1 MAALR
6 CARTWAISGNRARRA
21 EPGRDTPGQVDQL
34 TVTWAYR
41 ENVLDLEPHGPLP
54 PEIYRRRRALAIG
67 IAALV
72 VVVVV
77 TIIAV
82 VVNSGSAETKKAD
95 GNPNTSQGPLAAT
108 PTPEAKTPVVPPAD
122 QSPAPTPT
130 PAAAVEPPP
139 VLKPGD
145 DCPDSTLAV
154 KGITSEPR
162 YTLGD
167 QPKFTM
173 VVTNIGLTAC
183 QRDVGAAVLAA
194 YVYTLDN
201 KRLWSNLDCAPSNET
216 LVKSFNPGEQVTT
229 EVTWTGM
236 GSEAQCP
243 LPRQP
248 IGPGTYN
255 LVVQL
260 GNLRS
265 ATVPFALTEP
275 SPEAPAPEAPPAEG
289 PPAEPEPEQPGG

>member
-1 MAALR
+1 MV
-6 CARTWAISGNRARRA
+6 I
-21 EPGRDTPGQVDQL
+21 PV
-34 TVTWAYR
+34 
-41 ENVLDLEPHGPLP
+41 VL
-54 PEIYRRRRALAIG
+54 
-67 IAALV
+67 
-72 VVVVV
+72 
-77 TIIAV
+77 IAV
-82 VVNSGSAETKKAD
+82 V
-95 GNPNTSQGPLAAT
+95 
-108 PTPEAKTPVVPPAD
+108 
-122 QSPAPTPT
+122 
-130 PAAAVEPPP
+130 PPP
-139 VLKPGD
+139 VLKEGD

-154 KGITSEPR
+154 KGMTSEPQ
-162 YTLGD
+162 YTIGD

-173 VVTNIGLTAC
+173 VVTNIGLVAC

-194 YVYTLDN
+194 YVYSLDN

-216 LVKSFNPGEQVTT
+216 LVKTFNPGEQVTT

-265 ATVPFALTEP
+265 ATVPFMLAQPTQQNPGL
-275 SPEAPAPEAPPAEG
+275 PPQG
-289 PPAEPEPEQPGG
+289 PGQPPGPVG

>member
-1 MAALR
+1 
-6 CARTWAISGNRARRA
+6 
-21 EPGRDTPGQVDQL
+21 
-34 TVTWAYR
+34 VTCPYR

-54 PEIYRRRRALAIG
+54 TQIYWRRRGLAIG
-67 IAALV
+67 VGVLAVAIV
-72 VVVVV
+72 VAIVVMVLKG
-77 TIIAV
+77 
-82 VVNSGSAETKKAD
+82 GSTTATKNASDNK
-95 GNPNTSQGPLAAT
+95 PNTSQGPLAPT
-108 PTPEAKTPVVPPAD
+108 PTPEVKSPVVPPA
-122 QSPAPTPT
+122 QQAPPPTPT
-130 PAAAVEPPP
+130 ATAAVQPPP
-139 VLKPGD
+139 VLKEGD

-154 KGITSEPR
+154 KGLTNEPR
-162 YTLGD
+162 YTIGD

-173 VVTNIGLTAC
+173 VVTNIGLVAC

-216 LVKSFNPGEQVTT
+216 LVKTFNPGEQVTT

-265 ATVPFALTEP
+265 ATVPFILADPTAP
-275 SPEAPAPEAPPAEG
+275 TDAPAPDGAQPPPADS
-289 PPAEPEPEQPGG
+289 PAPAPAG

>member
-1 MAALR
+1 M
-6 CARTWAISGNRARRA
+6 
-21 EPGRDTPGQVDQL
+21 
-34 TVTWAYR
+34 
-41 ENVLDLEPHGPLP
+41 LDLEPRGPLS

-67 IAALV
+67 VAGLVAAIVIGTLFMV
-72 VVVVV
+72 F
-77 TIIAV
+77 
-82 VVNSGSAETKKAD
+82 SGGSSGTPKKAAE
-95 GNPNTSQGPLAAT
+95 PNTSQGPLGQAPDPGVKTPVVAPAEQSPAAT
-108 PTPEAKTPVVPPAD
+108 PTPT
-122 QSPAPTPT
+122 
-130 PAAAVEPPP
+130 AAVEPPP

-154 KGITSEPR
+154 KGLTNEPR
-162 YTLGD
+162 YVIGD

-236 GSEAQCP
+236 GSAPQCP

-265 ATVPFALTEP
+265 ATVPFVLAEP
-275 SPEAPAPEAPPAEG
+275 SADAPAPPPAPDAPAPAPGPDAPAPP
-289 PPAEPEPEQPGG
+289 PAG